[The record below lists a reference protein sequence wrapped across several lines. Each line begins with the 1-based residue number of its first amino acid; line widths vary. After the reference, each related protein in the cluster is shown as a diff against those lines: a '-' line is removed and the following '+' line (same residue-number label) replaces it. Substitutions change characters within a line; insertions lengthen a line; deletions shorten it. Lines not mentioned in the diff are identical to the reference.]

1 MRNTAFEHDHV
12 NDYRK
17 HDAPPVLATHTVWQP
32 HHGEEIIAACEK
44 IAAQDITITA
54 LRGAALSARHLITS
68 NDCYDAD
75 KLEEVRDSLD
85 CALRV
90 RS

>member
-1 MRNTAFEHDHV
+1 MRNTEFERDLV
-12 NDYRK
+12 RDCAKNWE
-17 HDAPPVLATHTVWQP
+17 PPVLATSTVWQP
-32 HHGEEIIAACEK
+32 HHGEEIIAAYEK
-44 IAAQDITITA
+44 IAALEIANTA
-54 LRGAALSARHLITS
+54 LRCAALSAHHLITS
-68 NDCYDAD
+68 HACYDAD